1 MAPGSAVALHV
12 RQGEAAVFTPIHRV
26 GVRHVLG
33 SEAPGGVFPT
43 TRRSRASLPAGHM
56 RPPDLPGAAEPWP
69 LRAGS
74 SGPGWT
80 GAGSVALRVSIS
92 PDPSHPSAPEDWP
105 SDEFS
110 CPWGLQERTR
120 RKRNPGPAPC
130 LPRAHHPAPSR
141 PGCASFKECLS
152 GAAQGTVHLPGAPEG
167 KARRK
172 AEVGRWQVRP
182 DSNSPLALDPARR
195 LEPARR
201 AGGGGRPQR

>member
-1 MAPGSAVALHV
+1 MFSRPHV
-12 RQGEAAVFTPIHRV
+12 GAEPASRPVTRGPLTSQGLQSRGRSVRGPAA
-26 GVRHVLG
+26 
-33 SEAPGGVFPT
+33 
-43 TRRSRASLPAGHM
+43 PAGQ
-56 RPPDLPGAAEPWP
+56 
-69 LRAGS
+69 
-74 SGPGWT
+74 

-130 LPRAHHPAPSR
+130 LPRAHHPAPSC
-141 PGCASFKECLS
+141 PSCASFKECLS

-182 DSNSPLALDPARR
+182 DSNSPLALDPACR

-201 AGGGGRPQR
+201 AGGGGVPSVDFTA